1 MVAKSV
7 SCSFRYKILAQIGI
21 SWCQPE
27 ATATDVRTFLV
38 EASKLGLEPYAVF
51 FQSPGD
57 PPVLLN
63 RNRTCSLVSSMD
75 TVLDKGLLRL
85 HRLFR
90 VICAGATPCPE
101 IGAVCTQWR
110 SRFHISVTKAIF
122 DSARAYIFNVAT
134 RNCDCSR
141 EFHISSDPRFG
152 RPRRRADST
161 SPPTV
166 VVAQLAPC
174 AGCLNLKYFSFT
186 GSDPL

>member
-1 MVAKSV
+1 MLS
-7 SCSFRYKILAQIGI
+7 
-21 SWCQPE
+21 
-27 ATATDVRTFLV
+27 
-38 EASKLGLEPYAVF
+38 F

-63 RNRTCSLVSSMD
+63 PNRTCSLVSSMD

-90 VICAGATPCPE
+90 VICAGATSCPE
-101 IGAVCTQWR
+101 IGAVCTQRR
-110 SRFHISVTKAIF
+110 SRFHIPVSKAIF

-152 RPRRRADST
+152 RPQGRTDST

-166 VVAQLAPC
+166 VAAQLAPC